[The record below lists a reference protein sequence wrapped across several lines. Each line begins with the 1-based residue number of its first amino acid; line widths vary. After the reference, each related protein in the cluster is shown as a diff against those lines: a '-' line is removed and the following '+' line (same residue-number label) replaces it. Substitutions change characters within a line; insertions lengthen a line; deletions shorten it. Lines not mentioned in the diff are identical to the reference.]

1 MESFLKQLA
10 RELAPYLI
18 AEIRGANDAGEWVA
32 QHGSKLGSRNHCR
45 KVTELLAQG
54 RSDVARKVNKRRE
67 LRRDVYE
74 AALAEREAGAALAP
88 VKTTG
93 KDDKWD
99 QRLRVVR

>member
-18 AEIRGANDAGEWVA
+18 AEIRGANDAGEWVD

-54 RSDVARKVNKRRE
+54 RNDVARKVNKRRE

-74 AALAEREAGAALAP
+74 AALAEREAALPP
-88 VKTTG
+88 VKATG

-99 QRLRVVR
+99 TRLRVVR